1 MRKRVIIKRYMMVV
15 MLLLGVEIQLIAQM
29 FHMIETENLRDIFQ
43 KPRKGNR
50 ILSER
55 LHGVSYG

>member
-50 ILSER
+50 ILSGR